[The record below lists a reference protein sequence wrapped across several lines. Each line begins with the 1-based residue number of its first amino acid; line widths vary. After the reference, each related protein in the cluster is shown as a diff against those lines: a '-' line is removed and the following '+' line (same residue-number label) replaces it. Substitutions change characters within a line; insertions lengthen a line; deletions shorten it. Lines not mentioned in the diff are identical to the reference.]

1 MMKQAS
7 FAPPPPELTNPA
19 TRELFE
25 AIAQLAST
33 EEAADFLRDLCT
45 AQELQALST
54 RWQVARMLDQG
65 LHYQAIAAQTGASP
79 ATISRVNT
87 WLRFG
92 RGGYRKMLDRWRR

>member
-1 MMKQAS
+1 MMKRAG
-7 FAPPPPELTNPA
+7 FAPRAPELTGPA
-19 TRELFE
+19 ARELFE
-25 AIAQLAST
+25 AITQLASA

-45 AQELQALST
+45 AQELQSLSM

-65 LHYQAIAAQTGASP
+65 LHYQAITAQTGASP

-92 RGGYRKMLDRWRR
+92 RGGYRKMLDRGRP

>member
-1 MMKQAS
+1 MMKQPSLSPLA
-7 FAPPPPELTNPA
+7 PELADPA
-19 TRELFE
+19 ARELFE
-25 AIAQLAST
+25 AIAQLASA
-33 EEAADFLRDLCT
+33 EEAADFFRDLCT
-45 AQELQALST
+45 AQELQSLST

-92 RGGYRKMLDRWRR
+92 RGGYRKMLDRGRL